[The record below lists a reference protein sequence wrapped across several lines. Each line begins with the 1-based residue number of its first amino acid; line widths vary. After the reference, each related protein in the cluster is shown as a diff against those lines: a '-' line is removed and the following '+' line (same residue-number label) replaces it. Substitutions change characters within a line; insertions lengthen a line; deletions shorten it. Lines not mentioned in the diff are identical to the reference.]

1 MRPGPV
7 FKMECIT
14 LRTSKTGT
22 RFKYHTFRISANV
35 LTIRQAGVLLRTL
48 KKHIEKTNKYLL

>member
-14 LRTSKTGT
+14 LITSKTGT
-22 RFKYHTFRISANV
+22 RFKSHNFRISANV

-48 KKHIEKTNKYLL
+48 KKDIEKNNKYLL